1 MASKVLSY
9 AVYGLMGY
17 LILKGIGLDF
27 EGSASKFRSAIGDFG
42 KGLHQGFSS
51 DAISRSA
58 PTLVERPRISSFAY
72 RR

>member
-17 LILKGIGLDF
+17 LILKGVGFDF
-27 EGSASKFRSAIGDFG
+27 TGSASKFRSAIGDFG
-42 KGLHQGFSS
+42 KGLHQGFS
-51 DAISRSA
+51 RSA
-58 PTLVERPRISSFAY
+58 PTPVERPRIPSFAY

>member
-17 LILKGIGLDF
+17 LILKGVGFDF
-27 EGSASKFRSAIGDFG
+27 TGSASKFRSAIGDFG
-42 KGLHQGFSS
+42 KGLHQGFSGDS
-51 DAISRSA
+51 VPVA
-58 PTLVERPRISSFAY
+58 RPRIPSFAY